1 MASGQ
6 GLADSISTSIDIL
19 VEFMKLA
26 YRIWNLPAQQ
36 NWQTKIYTY
45 LLALPEAFAQASNL
59 TQSLARSHEQA
70 TALSANWTDA
80 NGTDQVMTTVNL
92 TIGLVKSS
100 LPDVISE
107 TYNYFWKGHFRVNF
121 RSLCRNSSLE
131 SKVGMMCLLAW
142 LIFCASSYS
151 VRWLMR

>member
-1 MASGQ
+1 
-6 GLADSISTSIDIL
+6 
-19 VEFMKLA
+19 MKLA
-26 YRIWNLPAQQ
+26 YQIWNLPSQQ
-36 NWQTKIYTY
+36 NWKKQMYLY

-70 TALSANWTDA
+70 TAFSANWTDA
-80 NGTDQVMTTVNL
+80 SGTGRVMATINL

-107 TYNYFWKGHFRVNF
+107 TFNLFYQGHFRVNF
-121 RSLCRNSSLE
+121 RSLYRNSSLE